1 MNINERL
8 RLRLERCRS
17 GSANMQT
24 PGQSGADTCENAV
37 VDCGWGRLI
46 FAQTFI
52 DSAAMVATLCKEQP
66 NRRDIALYVSDPH
79 VAVSLAPQEVFLDP
93 SHTFR
98 LWLDRYPPAHLR
110 TRGFTIRLLN
120 SPEDAEAVHNLYIR
134 RHMVPPSADFLWE
147 HRASRLLTY
156 LLAVDADDGHVLGV
170 VSGVDHKSAFGDPES
185 GSSLW
190 ALAVD
195 PQASVPG
202 IGQALVR
209 RLVEHYQARGRGYL
223 DLSVMHDNTHAIRLY
238 QKLGF
243 ERVPVFALKH
253 KNPHN
258 EPLFT
263 GDDVGESLNP
273 YARIIIREAQ
283 KRGIY
288 IQVTDAEGGYFELSF
303 GGRSIVCR
311 ESLSELT
318 TAIAMSRCDDK
329 TTTHRLLREAGLR
342 VPAQLRVDN
351 EQQAL
356 DFLNECGAVVVKPAR
371 GEQGVGI
378 SVDVR
383 DADSL
388 RTAISEARAVCD
400 KVILEEYV
408 CGDDLRIIVIGEEVV
423 AAAVRKP
430 AQIIGNGK
438 DTVRTLIEKQSRRRA
453 AATGGES
460 RIPLDRET
468 ERCVNEHGYKLDS
481 VLPESKH
488 LMVRKTANLHTGG
501 TIHDVTSRLHK
512 ELRTA
517 AIDAARAIDIPVTGL
532 DLIVPT
538 VDGPEYAIIEANER
552 PGLANHE
559 PQPTA
564 ERFIDLLFPQTAVR

>member
-1 MNINERL
+1 MNINERR
-8 RLRLERCRS
+8 RLRLERRRS
-17 GSANMQT
+17 RSVSVHAGERD
-24 PGQSGADTCENAV
+24 PGVRNDAV

-46 FAQTFI
+46 FAQTFA
-52 DSAAMVATLCKEQP
+52 DPAAMVADLCAEQP

-98 LWLDRYPPAHLR
+98 LWLDRYRPPHLR
-110 TRGFTIRLLN
+110 AKGFAVRLLN
-120 SPEDAEAVHNLYIR
+120 SPEDAEAVHDLYLR
-134 RHMVPPSADFLWE
+134 RHMVPPDADFLWE

-156 LLAVDADDGHVLGV
+156 MLAVDLETGQVMGAVM
-170 VSGVDHKSAFGDPES
+170 GVDHSTAFGDPEN
-185 GSSLW
+185 GASLW
-190 ALAVD
+190 SLAVD

-209 RLVEHYQARGRGYL
+209 QIAEHYQARGRAYL
-223 DLSVMHDNTHAIRLY
+223 DLSVLHDNEQAIRIY
-238 QKLGF
+238 EKLGF

-263 GDDVGESLNP
+263 GDDVGASLNP

-288 IQVTDAEGGYFELSF
+288 VDVLDPEGGYFELSF

-318 TAIAMSRCDDK
+318 TAVAMSRCDDK
-329 TTTHRLLREAGLR
+329 STTHRVLRQAGLR
-342 VPAQLRVDN
+342 VP
-351 EQQAL
+351 EQVKVKDEHQAL
-356 DFLNECGAVVVKPAR
+356 AFLEDHQSVVVKPAR
-371 GEQGVGI
+371 GEQGAGI
-378 SVDVR
+378 SVDIR
-383 DADSL
+383 DLDALRRAIDDARSL
-388 RTAISEARAVCD
+388 CD
-400 KVILEEYV
+400 TVIVEEYV
-408 CGDDLRIIVIGEEVV
+408 SGADLRIIVIGEDVV
-423 AAAVRKP
+423 AAAERRP
-430 AQIIGNGK
+430 AQVLGNGRDSVK
-438 DTVRTLIEKQSRRRA
+438 TLIEKQSRRRE

-460 RIPLDRET
+460 KIALDGET
-468 ERCVNEHGYKLDS
+468 KRCVEEAGYSLES
-481 VLPESKH
+481 VLPENER
-488 LMVRKTANLHTGG
+488 LVVRKTANLHTGG
-501 TIHDVTSRLHK
+501 TIHDVTDKLHPT
-512 ELRTA
+512 LRTA
-517 AIDAARAIDIPVTGL
+517 AVDAARALDIPVTGL
-532 DLIVPT
+532 DLIVPAT
-538 VDGPEYAIIEANER
+538 DGPDYAIIEANER